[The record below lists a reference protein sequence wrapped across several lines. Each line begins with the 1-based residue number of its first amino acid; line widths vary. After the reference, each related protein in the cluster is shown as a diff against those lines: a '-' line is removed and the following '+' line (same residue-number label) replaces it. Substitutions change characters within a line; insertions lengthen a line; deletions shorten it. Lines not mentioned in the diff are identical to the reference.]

1 MAGRFADEVEQGKHG
16 DVTQVTVLVETA
28 DKLTRESWG
37 EMPSGYELMGILEAA
52 KLSVFHDDLDGE

>member
-1 MAGRFADEVEQGKHG
+1 MARRFADEVEQGLHG
-16 DVTQVTVLVETA
+16 DVTQVTVLIETA

-52 KLSVFHDDLDGE
+52 KLSVFRDDVADE